1 MGVKKTREGVVVSD
15 KMTKTRVV
23 VIERV
28 FRHPQYER
36 VITRSK
42 RLKAHD
48 EKNASKVGDRVLIEE
63 TRPLSKEKR
72 WRDPREVLGER
83 VMIQPRSMLDVAD
96 NSGAKKVQCIRVMGG
111 ANKRYAS
118 LGDMVMVAVKEAVPD
133 GTVKKGEVARAVVVR
148 TVKEVGRRDGSYI
161 RFDRNAVV
169 LLKADDNPVGTRI
182 FGPVARELRDKQF
195 TKIISL
201 APEVI

>member
-1 MGVKKTREGVVVSD
+1 MGERKTREGVVVSD

-48 EKNASKVGDRVLIEE
+48 EQNASKVGDRVLLEE

-72 WRDPREVLGER
+72 WRILQVL
-83 VMIQPRSMLDVAD
+83 
-96 NSGAKKVQCIRVMGG
+96 
-111 ANKRYAS
+111 AS
-118 LGDMVMVAVKEAVPD
+118 A
-133 GTVKKGEVARAVVVR
+133 
-148 TVKEVGRRDGSYI
+148 S
-161 RFDRNAVV
+161 
-169 LLKADDNPVGTRI
+169 
-182 FGPVARELRDKQF
+182 
-195 TKIISL
+195 
-201 APEVI
+201 

>member
-48 EKNASKVGDRVLIEE
+48 EQNASKVGDRVLIEE

-72 WRDPREVLGER
+72 WRIL
-83 VMIQPRSMLDVAD
+83 QLL
-96 NSGAKKVQCIRVMGG
+96 
-111 ANKRYAS
+111 AS
-118 LGDMVMVAVKEAVPD
+118 A
-133 GTVKKGEVARAVVVR
+133 
-148 TVKEVGRRDGSYI
+148 S
-161 RFDRNAVV
+161 
-169 LLKADDNPVGTRI
+169 
-182 FGPVARELRDKQF
+182 
-195 TKIISL
+195 
-201 APEVI
+201 